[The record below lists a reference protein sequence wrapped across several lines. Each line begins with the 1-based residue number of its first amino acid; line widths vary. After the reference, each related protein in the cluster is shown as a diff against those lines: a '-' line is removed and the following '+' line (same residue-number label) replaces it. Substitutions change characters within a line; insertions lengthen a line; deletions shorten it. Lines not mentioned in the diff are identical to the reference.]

1 MKERL
6 ETETIDKL
14 YLELSQVT
22 RAVNARE
29 LGLIDMVKEASQ
41 LLRSARTIAKRRG
54 EKTNWDTFEKSLER
68 VLKEQHKIMY
78 PKKGV
83 RI

>member
-22 RAVNARE
+22 HAVTARE
-29 LGLIDMVKEASQ
+29 LGLIDMIKEANQ
-41 LLRSARTIAKRRG
+41 LLRSAHTIAKRRG

-68 VLKEQHKIMY
+68 ALKEQHKIMY
-78 PKKGV
+78 PK
-83 RI
+83 RYE